1 MVGDENPLTAR
12 VTVNRFWE
20 IFFGRGIVE
29 TSADFGLQGA
39 WPTHPE
45 LLDWLA
51 VDFRENDW
59 DMRAVLRRIVTS
71 ATYRQSSR
79 ITPETRA
86 LDPLNE
92 SYGWFPRQRLA
103 AEQIRDQALYV
114 ADLLVEELGGPS
126 VKPYQPEGLWQEVA
140 MLQSNTRYFERSE
153 GDGLWRRSLYTYWK
167 RAAPPPSMLSFDA
180 PTREYCVTSRMVTN
194 TPLQALV
201 LWNDEQFVEA
211 SRKLA
216 ERTIRSGDDDDERL
230 RMMVLRAHG
239 STLEAETRDVLL
251 EALAAYR
258 LRYEAAPDDAAAL
271 VSVGESKTP
280 EDIPGSEL
288 AAWTMLANALL
299 ASDAAIVK
307 D

>member
-1 MVGDENPLTAR
+1 
-12 VTVNRFWE
+12 
-20 IFFGRGIVE
+20 
-29 TSADFGLQGA
+29 
-39 WPTHPE
+39 
-45 LLDWLA
+45 
-51 VDFRENDW
+51 
-59 DMRAVLRRIVTS
+59 
-71 ATYRQSSR
+71 
-79 ITPETRA
+79 
-86 LDPLNE
+86 
-92 SYGWFPRQRLA
+92 
-103 AEQIRDQALYV
+103 
-114 ADLLVEELGGPS
+114 
-126 VKPYQPEGLWQEVA
+126 

-230 RMMVLRAHG
+230 RIMVLRAHG
-239 STLEAETRDVLL
+239 STLEAETRTVLL
-251 EALAAYR
+251 EALEAYR

-280 EDIPGSEL
+280 EDIPASEL